1 MGDDRGAA
9 GRRLRLRRTA
19 AVALMT
25 AALVA
30 ILALVGVVLSGDG
43 PPGRPAASPEPIASA
58 DGIVLRRLVV
68 TDALDP
74 RTGQP
79 AAPRDRFEIGERV
92 VVWVDV
98 DYDRSRPGRDV
109 LRFVF
114 TRTDADVDELF
125 TSTVRMPQPL
135 GTAAAGLSAAYTQ
148 QPGRYQVTVY
158 ANDQPLASAD
168 FTVAA

>member
-1 MGDDRGAA
+1 MRDDRGWA
-9 GRRLRLRRTA
+9 GRRLRWGRTA

-25 AALVA
+25 AALVT
-30 ILALVGVVLSGDG
+30 ILAVVGVVLSGG
-43 PPGRPAASPEPIASA
+43 GQPRRPAASPDPLASA
-58 DGIVLRRLVV
+58 DGIVLRDLVV

-79 AAPRDRFEIGERV
+79 AAPRDRFEVGERV

-98 DYDRSRPGRDV
+98 AYDRSRPGRDV

-114 TRTDADVDELF
+114 TRTDADVSELF

-135 GTAAAGLSAAYTQ
+135 GVATAGLSSAYTQ

-158 ANDQPLASAD
+158 ANDQPLASTD